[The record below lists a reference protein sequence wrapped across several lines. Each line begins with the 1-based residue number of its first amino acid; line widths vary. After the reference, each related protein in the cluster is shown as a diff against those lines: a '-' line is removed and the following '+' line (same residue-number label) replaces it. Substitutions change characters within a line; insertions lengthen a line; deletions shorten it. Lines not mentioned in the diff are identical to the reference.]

1 MWVVTVLAADQSE
14 DGSTLGVEFAVN
26 LDDWELTEL
35 KVATLLSSWEFFE
48 LVVNVLEGDLCMSK
62 KHSDSLSATVTGEIV
77 NLD

>member
-1 MWVVTVLAADQSE
+1 MWVVAVLGAEQSE

-35 KVATLLSSWEFFE
+35 KVATLLSSWEFCEF
-48 LVVNVLEGDLCMSK
+48 VANVLEGNLSMSK